1 MVKEIF
7 VEMMIFSTPIGLH
20 TFNFCIKEKFDMF
33 LKMKRSV
40 LNIGIGMKKVCPSEF
55 CEIIDEANIVLETT
69 NTRNCMTPNIGI
81 NEL

>member
-1 MVKEIF
+1 
-7 VEMMIFSTPIGLH
+7 
-20 TFNFCIKEKFDMF
+20 MF